1 MKSIKLLILIPIFLH
16 FALTPA
22 QGQTKSKRSMESATD
37 NDTASTTSKEL
48 KPRDPET
55 NRFAAAVN
63 LSFPEVLPFDF
74 FYFPSKTFALR
85 LYAAPPIRLGAKLL
99 MDADST
105 TLNSRLK
112 IATPEANID
121 LKILS
126 GPIFGS
132 EAFYFP
138 MQGDFYIFSGISY
151 RKLKVTAQDS
161 EPLYICFVVSEVAC
175 DQSQTFLANS
185 PNIDFDA
192 EYISDIYALR
202 AGAGWMWQLPRNF
215 FINLNAGLT
224 KPVITKRNVSVSV
237 STSDTTSSE
246 GVDPNIKDGL
256 SNLKNR
262 KQAQLESKA
271 LAIAKRIDGS
281 LLPLISIG
289 LGYNF

>member
-1 MKSIKLLILIPIFLH
+1 
-16 FALTPA
+16 
-22 QGQTKSKRSMESATD
+22 
-37 NDTASTTSKEL
+37 
-48 KPRDPET
+48 
-55 NRFAAAVN
+55 
-63 LSFPEVLPFDF
+63 
-74 FYFPSKTFALR
+74 
-85 LYAAPPIRLGAKLL
+85 
-99 MDADST
+99 
-105 TLNSRLK
+105 
-112 IATPEANID
+112 
-121 LKILS
+121 
-126 GPIFGS
+126 
-132 EAFYFP
+132 

-151 RKLKVTAQDS
+151 RKLKVTAHDS

-192 EYISDIYALR
+192 EYISDMYALR

-256 SNLKNR
+256 NNLKSR